1 MLECD
6 LCGLPI
12 TEEDFENSNVVQTS
26 LGNWHNDCINEYEDD
41 AEYRRGDEE
50 CDERRGT

>member
-12 TEEDFENSNVVQTS
+12 TEDDFENGNVVQTAF
-26 LGNWHNDCINEYEDD
+26 GNWHNDCINEWQDD
-41 AEYRRGDEE
+41 EEYRRGDEE
-50 CDERRGT
+50 CDGSRGT

>member
-12 TEEDFENSNVVQTS
+12 TEEDFENGNVVQTAF
-26 LGNWHNDCINEYEDD
+26 GNWHNDCINEYEDERD
-41 AEYRRGDEE
+41 ERRGDEE
-50 CDERRGT
+50 CDRMRGT